1 MAIQLGRINTQD
13 LVENNYK
20 ILGIGTN
27 KAPNSNGIFHVN
39 FTTLNQ
45 AKDNLYNL
53 IMTKKGERIMHPD
66 FGCDIWSLAFSQLV
80 NTEIDN
86 LVENAIVSAVERW
99 LPYLTITSIV
109 IDDNPD
115 IVDSNTLKF
124 EIGFALTSNQN
135 LRENLEVNIKQ

>member
-1 MAIQLGRINTQD
+1 MAIELGRINTQD

-20 ILGIGTN
+20 IIGIGTN
-27 KAPNSNGIFHVN
+27 KTPSSNGIFHVN

-53 IMTKKGERIMHPD
+53 IMTKKGERVMHPD
-66 FGCDIWSLAFSQLV
+66 FGFEIWNLVFSQIV
-80 NTEIDN
+80 DDDIDVA
-86 LVENAIVSAVERW
+86 VESAIISAVERW

-109 IDDNPD
+109 IDNNPD
-115 IVDSNTLKF
+115 IKDTNTLKL
-124 EIGFALTSNQN
+124 EIGFALSSNQN